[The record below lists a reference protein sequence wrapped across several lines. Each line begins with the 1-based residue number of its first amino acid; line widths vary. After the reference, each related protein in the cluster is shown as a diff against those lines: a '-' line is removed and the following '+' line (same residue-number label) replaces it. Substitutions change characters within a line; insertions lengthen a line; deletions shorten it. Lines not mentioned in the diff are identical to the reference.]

1 MNKSDQIDREL
12 KNRPV
17 RLVEPCGRPH
27 SAVAIILTETSDG
40 PAVLLMERATNEHD
54 LWSGQIGF
62 PGGRME
68 KKDSSPRQTA
78 ERETREE
85 LGVDL
90 SRAGYIG
97 SLSDLVPGG
106 LPMVVSCFVYVV
118 EQPPS
123 LYLEHDEVARAFW
136 FPLREM
142 KNPARRTHVDL
153 HFRGRSRRF
162 PAVGLGGETEQPLWG
177 ISYRLLRNLC
187 KAMQKT
193 SNPARTRSHGNAT
206 HTKSS

>member
-1 MNKSDQIDREL
+1 VNKADRIYREL

-17 RLVEPCGRPH
+17 HLIEPSGRPH
-27 SAVAIILTETSDG
+27 SAVAIILTETANG

-68 KKDSSPRQTA
+68 KRDSGPRQTA

-90 SRAGYIG
+90 SAAGYLG
-97 SLSDLVPGG
+97 RLSDLVPGG
-106 LPMVVSCFVYVV
+106 LSMVVSCFVYRV
-118 EQPPS
+118 EQPPA
-123 LYLEHDEVARAFW
+123 LYLDHDEVARAFW

-142 KNPARRTHVDL
+142 ENPARRTHVDL

-162 PAVGLGGETEQPLWG
+162 PAVGLGGETVQPLWG

-187 KAMQKT
+187 KVMPDT
-193 SNPARTRSHGNAT
+193 GNPHRARSHGA
-206 HTKSS
+206 HTESS

>member
-1 MNKSDQIDREL
+1 MNKADQIERAL

-17 RLVEPCGRPH
+17 RVVEPRGRPH
-27 SAVAIILTETSDG
+27 SAVAIILTETSNG

-62 PGGRME
+62 PGGRTE
-68 KKDSSPRQTA
+68 KKDSSPRQAA

-90 SRAGYIG
+90 SSASYLGRLG
-97 SLSDLVPGG
+97 DLAPGG
-106 LPMVVSCFVYVV
+106 LSMVVSCFVYRV

-123 LYLEHDEVARAFW
+123 QCLDHDEVARAFW

-153 HFRGRSRRF
+153 YFRGRTRRF

-187 KAMQKT
+187 KVMPNT
-193 SNPARTRSHGNAT
+193 SNPYRTRSHVNAT
-206 HTKSS
+206 HTK